1 MRRAVLAVLVSCT
14 VLCLASCSRAPRT
27 EEGATQTEQV
37 DQEATGIPDGIDP
50 KQTSDDPTYG
60 YTKKN
65 PIKVGGP
72 KGFTGP
78 ASERLYL
85 RHLRD
90 SKFRALSFKRIG
102 SFGRGPDGHILDGYK
117 LTDEDGN
124 TFILYIDMYHS
135 DVHPFHVKAPK
146 GMYFWK

>member
-1 MRRAVLAVLVSCT
+1 MRAALAVSISCST
-14 VLCLASCSRAPRT
+14 VCLAGCGGAP
-27 EEGATQTEQV
+27 ATQERAAQQSPADRQQGRHV
-37 DQEATGIPDGIDP
+37 PDGIDP

-60 YTKKN
+60 YTKGN

-72 KGFTGP
+72 KGSSGP

-90 SKFRALSFKRIG
+90 AHFKPFTFRRQG
-102 SFGRGPDGHILDGYK
+102 SVGAGPDGHILDMYE
-117 LTDEDGN
+117 LVSSDGN
-124 TFILYIDMYHS
+124 KHLLYIDMYHP
-135 DVHPFHVKAPK
+135 DVHPFHVKAPH